1 MTKDQLNVYN
11 SGYKCRDNFGGTH
24 KCEYGIARLELRHYW
39 LAGWHDSDMSHGV
52 RMFNF

>member
-1 MTKDQLNVYN
+1 MSSHENQLYK
-11 SGYKCRDNFGGTH
+11 SGYKCREARGGAAECPH
-24 KCEYGIARLELRHYW
+24 GFNSMKMRSFW